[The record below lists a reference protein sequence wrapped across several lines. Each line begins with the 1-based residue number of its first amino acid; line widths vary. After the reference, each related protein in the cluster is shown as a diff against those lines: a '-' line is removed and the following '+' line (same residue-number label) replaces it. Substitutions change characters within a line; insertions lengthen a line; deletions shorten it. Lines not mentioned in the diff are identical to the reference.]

1 LLDRAIIRCFP
12 SFFGGLA
19 GDTKSGSLGSS
30 LAQLDRIKNLKK
42 TKVEAVVT
50 IAIAS
55 QTAPSIADEL

>member
-1 LLDRAIIRCFP
+1 
-12 SFFGGLA
+12 LA